1 MVFGKLK
8 RVGGRYSYT
17 SAYDRPSGRTFLM
30 VILKAEVKQVRLG
43 RPKVKTLKKEI
54 AVRNWGAIPMS
65 VKVSLNEKTPHL

>member
-1 MVFGKLK
+1 
-8 RVGGRYSYT
+8 
-17 SAYDRPSGRTFLM
+17 M